1 MAIDFSRWVRPEL
14 LSLKPYASARTIA
27 AGTKDPV
34 DLSANENPWPVDAT
48 CPLNRYP
55 DPQPPELVA
64 ALADHYHMDPAQL
77 LITRGS
83 DEGID
88 LLNRLLVRPGI
99 DRVMINSPCF
109 GMYALYAKIQGA
121 EVVDVPAVEGQS
133 DWAMDWPAVNK
144 APECRLYFFCSPNNP
159 TGHTL
164 NPVDVLA
171 FAKRVESHGLVVI
184 DEAYIEFCEADSMAS
199 LINQQP
205 NLVILRT
212 LSKAFGLAGARLGAV
227 IAHSDLIEWLKRIIA
242 PYPLP
247 TPSVDAALHALSPT
261 ALAQQQAQLT
271 ILTANKARLI
281 AALKANPALERLWPG
296 EANFVL
302 IKVADAE
309 SLMQHCLVDGIRL
322 RNQSHQPKLD
332 QAIRITVGTEDETEK
347 LIASLERFG
356 AEHKRI
362 QD

>member
-1 MAIDFSRWVRPEL
+1 MSIDFSRWVRPEL

-64 ALADHYHMDPAQL
+64 ALADHYRIDPAWL

-88 LLNRLLVRPGI
+88 LLNRLLVRPGK
-99 DRVMINSPCF
+99 DGVMVNSPCF
-109 GMYALYAKIQGA
+109 GMYALYATIQGA
-121 EVVDVPAVEGQS
+121 EVVDVPAVEGRS

-164 NPVDVLA
+164 SPVDVLA
-171 FAKRVESHGLVVI
+171 FAKRVESHGVVVI
-184 DEAYIEFCEADSMAS
+184 DEAYVEFGQSDSMAS
-199 LINQQP
+199 LIDHQP
-205 NLVILRT
+205 NLVVLRT

-227 IAHSDLIEWLKRIIA
+227 IAHPELIAWLKRIIA

-247 TPSVDAALHALSPT
+247 TPSVDAALHALSPK
-261 ALAQQQAQLT
+261 ALAQQETQLAS
-271 ILTANKARLI
+271 LANNKACLV
-281 AALKANPALERLWPG
+281 AALSAMPTIERVWPG

-302 IKVADAE
+302 VKVADADA
-309 SLMQHCLVDGIRL
+309 LMRHCLADGIRL
-322 RNQSHQPKLD
+322 RNQSHQPKLN
-332 QAIRITVGTEDETEK
+332 QAVRITVGTEQETEK
-347 LIASLERFG
+347 LIASLQRFD
-356 AEHKRI
+356 AQNKSI
-362 QD
+362 KD